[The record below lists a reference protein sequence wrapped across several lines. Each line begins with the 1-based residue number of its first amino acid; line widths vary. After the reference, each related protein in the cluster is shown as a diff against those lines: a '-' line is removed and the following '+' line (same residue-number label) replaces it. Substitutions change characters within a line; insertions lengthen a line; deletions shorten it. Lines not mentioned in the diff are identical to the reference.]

1 MTEFHGGAVPT
12 GREVWTATVGVE
24 DVGYEEIDVIV
35 PLFSEPATIRA
46 TVQAVLDDGYLPGLP
61 IVDVT
66 PFRGVAVWSA
76 R

>member
-1 MTEFHGGAVPT
+1 MTEFHGGEVPAD
-12 GREVWTATVGVE
+12 REVWTATVGAE
-24 DVGYEEIDVIV
+24 SVGYEEIDVMV

-46 TVQAVLDDGYLPGLP
+46 AVQAVLDDGYLPGLP

-66 PFRGVAVWSA
+66 PFRGVTVWSA